1 MAWPVKPSLLY
12 AARVTEAHY
21 SRAQKLL
28 ARNIRGQ
35 REALGFTQEDAAH
48 ASGLAV
54 RHYQKLEAGELNVTL
69 RTLTKVAK
77 ALKCE
82 MSDLFADQRQNG

>member
-1 MAWPVKPSLLY
+1 M
-12 AARVTEAHY
+12 TEAHY
-21 SRAQKLL
+21 RRAQKQL
-28 ARNIRGQ
+28 ARNIRHQ

-77 ALKCE
+77 MLRCE
-82 MSDLFADQRQNG
+82 LADLFADQRQDG

>member
-1 MAWPVKPSLLY
+1 VVCLTFLPYSAYVS
-12 AARVTEAHY
+12 EAHFR
-21 SRAQKLL
+21 RAQRLL
-28 ARNIRGQ
+28 ARNIRQQ

-48 ASGLAV
+48 ASGMAV

-82 MSDLFADQRQNG
+82 VSDLFADQRQNG